1 LFISYK
7 FFSNKTVLLFLRSKY
22 YSVYK
27 TILVKK
33 RTFAVDIDGT
43 ITENGGGR
51 IHLDALD
58 ALRRL
63 TNMGHDVIFVTGRSS
78 VEAFLL
84 SVFGGTTKVAVGE
97 NGGCIAFDSNDH
109 LLLGD
114 IQECK
119 NAFEIIK
126 NNVDNVQEKPVFPRM
141 TEVVLERT
149 FDLDLAK
156 KVLSENNFDV
166 QLSDSQYAYHINSSG
181 IDKGTG
187 FSKIMEKFSILKEDV
202 IAIGDSATDI
212 PLFKVAK
219 TSVALGN
226 ASDDV
231 KSEATMTVSANAGDG
246 VLEALDKL
254 APKLSEI

>member
-1 LFISYK
+1 M
-7 FFSNKTVLLFLRSKY
+7 
-22 YSVYK
+22 
-27 TILVKK
+27 KK

-63 TNMGHDVIFVTGRSS
+63 TVMGHDVIFVTGRSS
-78 VEAFLL
+78 VEGFLL
-84 SVFGGTTKVAVGE
+84 SVFGGTTKITVGE
-97 NGGCIAFDSNDH
+97 NGGCITLDTNDH
-109 LLLGD
+109 ILLGD
-114 IQECK
+114 IKECE
-119 NAFEIIK
+119 NAFQIIK
-126 NNVDNVQEKPVFPRM
+126 KNIDNVKEKPVFPRM

-149 FDLDLAK
+149 FDLDLAR
-156 KVLSENNFDV
+156 KVVSENSLNV
-166 QLSDSQYAYHINSSG
+166 ELSDSQYAFHINSSG
-181 IDKGTG
+181 INKGTG
-187 FSKIMEKFSILKEDV
+187 FSKIMDKLSIQRDDV

-226 ASDDV
+226 ASEQV
-231 KSEATMTVSANAGDG
+231 KSEATMIVSANAGDG

-254 APKLSEI
+254 AFIDLNQQ

>member
-1 LFISYK
+1 MQ
-7 FFSNKTVLLFLRSKY
+7 
-22 YSVYK
+22 
-27 TILVKK
+27 K

-63 TNMGHDVIFVTGRSS
+63 TVMGHDVIFVTGRSS
-78 VEAFLL
+78 VEGFLL
-84 SVFGGTTKVAVGE
+84 SVFGGTTKITVGE
-97 NGGCIAFDSNDH
+97 NGGCITLDTNDH
-109 LLLGD
+109 ILLGNLK
-114 IQECK
+114 ECE
-119 NAFEIIK
+119 NAFQIIK
-126 NNVDNVQEKPVFPRM
+126 KNIDNVIKKPVFPRM

-149 FDLDLAK
+149 FDLDLAR
-156 KVLSENNFDV
+156 KVVSENSLNV
-166 QLSDSQYAYHINSSG
+166 ELSDSQYAFHINSSG

-187 FSKIMEKFSILKEDV
+187 FSKIMEKFSIKRDDV

-219 TSVALGN
+219 TSIALGN
-226 ASDDV
+226 ASEQV
-231 KSEATMTVSANAGDG
+231 KSEASMIISAHAGDG

-254 APKLSEI
+254 APKLSEM

>member
-1 LFISYK
+1 M
-7 FFSNKTVLLFLRSKY
+7 
-22 YSVYK
+22 
-27 TILVKK
+27 KK
-33 RTFAVDIDGT
+33 RIFAVDIDGT

-63 TNMGHDVIFVTGRSS
+63 TVMGHDVIFVTGRSS

-84 SVFGGTTKVAVGE
+84 SIFGGTTKIAVGE
-97 NGGCIAFDSNDH
+97 NGGCITLETNDH
-109 LLLGD
+109 ILLGD
-114 IQECK
+114 IKECE
-119 NAFEIIK
+119 NAFQIIK
-126 NNVDNVQEKPVFPRM
+126 KNIDNVVEKPVFPRM

-149 FDLDLAK
+149 FDLDLAR
-156 KVLSENNFDV
+156 KVVSENKLNV
-166 QLSDSQYAYHINSSG
+166 ELSDSQYAFHINSSG
-181 IDKGTG
+181 INKGSG
-187 FSKIMEKFSILKEDV
+187 FSKIMEKFSIQSDDV

-226 ASDDV
+226 ASEKV
-231 KSEATMTVSANAGDG
+231 KSEATMIVSSHAGDG

-254 APKLSEI
+254 SQDFVQ